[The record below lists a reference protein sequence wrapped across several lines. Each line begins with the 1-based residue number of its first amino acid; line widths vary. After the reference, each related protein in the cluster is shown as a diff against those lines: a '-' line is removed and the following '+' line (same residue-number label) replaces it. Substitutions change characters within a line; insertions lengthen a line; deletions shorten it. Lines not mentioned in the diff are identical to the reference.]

1 MKNEE
6 PEKARRHGSGPAD
19 GGDEGKK
26 MEISETFSRM
36 KDEKLARTL
45 SALPYLHPSPDP
57 DKGTTVISEF
67 AREDKDE
74 GGGNWSRMMQC
85 N

>member
-36 KDEKLARTL
+36 KDEKLAKTF
-45 SALPYLHPSPDP
+45 SVFPCLHPSQDLPIKVQP
-57 DKGTTVISEF
+57 
-67 AREDKDE
+67 
-74 GGGNWSRMMQC
+74 
-85 N
+85 